1 MVSQARFVVLLVAV
15 ALAATAAAENPHPG
29 RSAHIRSCPT
39 PPLLGSDGDE
49 AVSAA
54 RRALPKTF
62 RLKNQLGD
70 VHFTRANARLLAVAP
85 LIPLLHPIPGAATWR
100 REAMSACGAKVAER
114 SWVVEFD
121 FITAPTV
128 ATGEGVMFL
137 AKTTS
142 GWRVWRHRFA

>member
-1 MVSQARFVVLLVAV
+1 MPAPLNASTNACNGSIAPSLVIRTCGVPHFEQTMLGTVYLTAKAG
-15 ALAATAAAENPHPG
+15 ALAN
-29 RSAHIRSCPT
+29 
-39 PPLLGSDGDE
+39 
-49 AVSAA
+49 
-54 RRALPKTF
+54 TF
-62 RLKNQLGD
+62 RLRNQLGV

-85 LIPLLHPIPGAATWR
+85 LMSLMHPIPGAATWR
-100 REAMSACGAKVAER
+100 REAMAACGAKVAER

-137 AKTTS
+137 AKTTH